1 MTGNRNMREKIG
13 NVVLDYSQYSGQD
26 YYSEGASEDL
36 LLEVVKNHKET
47 KFNEIIIGQWSWPV
61 LYHLSHIR
69 GNIVEWLPISKEHK
83 VLEIGSGCGAITG
96 TLANKAKE
104 VTCIELSKK
113 RSLINAYRNQD
124 KSNIEIKVGNFQEIE
139 KTLEDKFD
147 YIMLIG
153 VFEYGS
159 SYLQGTNPYFR
170 FLEIIKSHLAK
181 EGKIV
186 IAIENKYG
194 LKYWAGC
201 KEDHVGKYFE
211 GLEGYEES
219 SGVRTFSKK
228 EISRLME
235 ENGLFHEFYY
245 PYPDY
250 KFPIFIYSDKYLPQ
264 KGELK
269 DNLRN
274 FDGDRVVLFDETKVY
289 DGLIENEMFPFY
301 SNSFLVIA
309 GEEKGN
315 IQYEKEKILYVK
327 YSNERAKD
335 RMIRTDITEEEE
347 KTRKVKKTALT
358 KEAAVHISALKEHHE
373 KLGQLFDKTKF
384 VPNRFL
390 GLEQERAVFQYIEGE
405 TLESRLDVLLQKKE
419 YDNMLRLI
427 SEYRDMLLEICDKNK
442 LEIGDSFIEVFGPWE
457 LGEEFK
463 WAPVSDIDLIFDNI
477 LVTTEKEEQWHVI
490 DYEWTFSFPI
500 PMKFILYRALYYY
513 IRSPKRKAFADFI
526 QGGIFEYFHLSKDEI
541 EAFQK
546 MEHHFQKFIVGD
558 TVSLHVAYA
567 LIAGLTLDFRKLVQD
582 GTQMKELHVVKV
594 YYDYGNDF
602 QPDGMRRL
610 RGNVSKEKRVSVDI
624 PVEPGIVRIRIDPT
638 EFPCILKIH
647 EFSCK
652 GRNGFL
658 YYVNGEVGK
667 EHIILFPTDDA
678 QIIVEE
684 LTGKE
689 EFFHLEYTVDILEDS
704 LFKGILSSIEE
715 FKQELAEKNME
726 EMEGQMD
733 EEEEYIEEETID
745 TLEAL
750 GFKAMLGNI
759 LEVEDEKGRIH
770 QLAENRADDGENI

>member
-1 MTGNRNMREKIG
+1 
-13 NVVLDYSQYSGQD
+13 
-26 YYSEGASEDL
+26 
-36 LLEVVKNHKET
+36 
-47 KFNEIIIGQWSWPV
+47 
-61 LYHLSHIR
+61 
-69 GNIVEWLPISKEHK
+69 
-83 VLEIGSGCGAITG
+83 
-96 TLANKAKE
+96 
-104 VTCIELSKK
+104 
-113 RSLINAYRNQD
+113 
-124 KSNIEIKVGNFQEIE
+124 
-139 KTLEDKFD
+139 
-147 YIMLIG
+147 
-153 VFEYGS
+153 
-159 SYLQGTNPYFR
+159 
-170 FLEIIKSHLAK
+170 
-181 EGKIV
+181 
-186 IAIENKYG
+186 
-194 LKYWAGC
+194 
-201 KEDHVGKYFE
+201 
-211 GLEGYEES
+211 
-219 SGVRTFSKK
+219 
-228 EISRLME
+228 
-235 ENGLFHEFYY
+235 
-245 PYPDY
+245 
-250 KFPIFIYSDKYLPQ
+250 
-264 KGELK
+264 
-269 DNLRN
+269 
-274 FDGDRVVLFDETKVY
+274 
-289 DGLIENEMFPFY
+289 
-301 SNSFLVIA
+301 
-309 GEEKGN
+309 
-315 IQYEKEKILYVK
+315 
-327 YSNERAKD
+327 
-335 RMIRTDITEEEE
+335 
-347 KTRKVKKTALT
+347 
-358 KEAAVHISALKEHHE
+358 
-373 KLGQLFDKTKF
+373 
-384 VPNRFL
+384 
-390 GLEQERAVFQYIEGE
+390 
-405 TLESRLDVLLQKKE
+405 
-419 YDNMLRLI
+419 
-427 SEYRDMLLEICDKNK
+427 MLLEICDKNK

>member
-1 MTGNRNMREKIG
+1 MDHEKIG
-13 NVVLDYSQYSGQD
+13 KVSLNYQYYTGSDLYNEGDEAEELVLQT
-26 YYSEGASEDL
+26 
-36 LLEVVKNHKET
+36 VKNSIDYKDHLDVILKDHR
-47 KFNEIIIGQWSWPV
+47 WPV
-61 LYHLSHIR
+61 LYQLSQQR
-69 GNIVEWLPISKEHK
+69 QNIIKPMEIDSNDI
-83 VLEIGSGCGAITG
+83 VLEVGAGMGAVTGAI
-96 TLANKAKE
+96 ARRCKKVE
-104 VTCIELSKK
+104 CIELSKR
-113 RSLINAYRNQD
+113 RSLANAYRNREYD
-124 KSNIEIKVGNFQEIE
+124 NIEIYVANFQDVPLSR
-139 KTLEDKFD
+139 KYDVVT
-147 YIMLIG
+147 LIG
-153 VFEYGS
+153 VLEYAQ
-159 SYLQGTNPYFR
+159 SYIDSATPYEDFIEKIAGVLNQGGRIY
-170 FLEIIKSHLAK
+170 
-181 EGKIV
+181 
-186 IAIENKYG
+186 IAIENKLG
-194 LKYWAGC
+194 LKYFAGC
-201 KEDHVGKYFE
+201 SEDHLGKPFVGI
-211 GLEGYEES
+211 EGYTKTDK
-219 SGVRTFSKK
+219 VKTFSRSQLINLLV
-228 EISRLME
+228 EHGFQE
-235 ENGLFHEFYY
+235 PYFYY

-358 KEAAVHISALKEHHE
+358 KEAAVHISALKEHHK